1 MSSYV
6 CVLCKR
12 QHYNFSPWC
21 TQCLLEI
28 SEKELNTKDLDI
40 KNKKTTPSI
49 KQDKQQIENETGLK
63 TSKKNESA
71 QDKITQTTK
80 SIEISSELR
89 EQKRTEKES
98 EKMLESP
105 IKEIS
110 KQESRELASIKTEL
124 IPQESSLEPFM
135 NLSKELSHSV
145 NSLTNLETEL
155 FQTMKGL
162 RSSQPDITVKLY
174 DPERVQ
180 SALECAKQIINSKRM
195 KLDLFKFAKELL
207 NENNK

>member
-1 MSSYV
+1 MSA
-6 CVLCKR
+6 
-12 QHYNFSPWC
+12 
-21 TQCLLEI
+21 
-28 SEKELNTKDLDI
+28 KDL
-40 KNKKTTPSI
+40 SI
-49 KQDKQQIENETGLK
+49 MQIEN
-63 TSKKNESA
+63 
-71 QDKITQTTK
+71 QKISQGM
-80 SIEISSELR
+80 R
-89 EQKRTEKES
+89 EQRKIEKES

-110 KQESRELASIKTEL
+110 KQESRELASTKTEL

-162 RSSQPDITVKLY
+162 RSSQPDTAVKLY

-195 KLDLFKFAKELL
+195 KLDLFKFTKELS
-207 NENNK
+207 NGNNK